1 MILVSAVNKKS
12 KDECTAH
19 FSNGM
24 VMNFTAEELCAF
36 HIKEGREFEE
46 PKFEQVISKVWTE
59 RAKAKVM
66 SSVLYSPKTS
76 KQVKDKILKEGFN
89 ENVADKLVDELTEKG
104 YIDDE
109 AYAER
114 FIKKAI
120 KSKPNSVMKITA
132 DLRGKGIS
140 GEVISRAI
148 KNLTPDEDEMAL
160 RALEKK
166 LHQSRDKDYNKLYGF
181 LSRKGFPSGAARK
194 ALEHFGIEKDNEY

>member
-66 SSVLYSPKTS
+66 ASVLYSPKTS
-76 KQVKDKILKEGFN
+76 KQVRDKIQKEGFD
-89 ENVADKLVDELTEKG
+89 EAVADKLVDELVQKG
-104 YIDDE
+104 YVDDE

-114 FIKKAI
+114 YIKRAV
-120 KSKPNSVMKITA
+120 KSKPNSVLKITA
-132 DLRGKGIS
+132 DLRGKGIP
-140 GEVISRAI
+140 GEIISKAF
-148 KNLTPDEDEMAL
+148 KNLAPDEDEMAL

-166 LHQSRDKDYNKLYGF
+166 LHQSRDKDYNKLCGF
-181 LSRKGFPSGAARK
+181 LLRKGFPAGAVRK
-194 ALEHFGIEKDNEY
+194 ALEHFGIEKNNEY

>member
-66 SSVLYSPKTS
+66 ASVLYSPKTS
-76 KQVKDKILKEGFN
+76 KQVRDKILKEGFD
-89 ENVADKLVDELTEKG
+89 EAVADKLVDELVQKG
-104 YIDDE
+104 YVDDE

-114 FIKKAI
+114 YIKRAV
-120 KSKPNSVMKITA
+120 KSKPNSVLKITA

-140 GEVISRAI
+140 GEIISKAF
-148 KNLTPDEDEMAL
+148 KNLAPDEDEMAL

-166 LHQSRDKDYNKLYGF
+166 LHQSRDKDYNKLCGF
-181 LSRKGFPSGAARK
+181 LLRKGFPAGAVRK
-194 ALEHFGIEKDNEY
+194 ALEHFGIEKNNEY